1 MAPALGLGALLGVLG
16 LLRSPAGATEV
27 VHSLRYLRVAVSE
40 PGPGLPRYVAVA
52 SVDGTPFVRYDSER
66 GRLEPQTLWM
76 AAGAEPGY
84 WDTETQINGRYRQ
97 KDPDHLRMLQGRY
110 NQSGGLHTLQR
121 DCGCELLSDGSVR
134 GSFREGYDGR
144 DFLSFELGSGSF
156 VAADSAAQIIK
167 RHWDSDGI
175 TVDRLTNFLEHT
187 CLEVLQKHVQYGQEV
202 LEKKEPPDVHVS
214 GKVEHGILTLSCRA
228 YGFYPGVIEINWL
241 KGDEIWDQETE
252 WGGIVPNSDGTFH
265 SWARIEALPGEWE
278 QYRCRVEHAGMP
290 EPGIFAWV
298 SDTLPLLTIPRL
310 PEPESSWNLILLVV
324 TVSVIAAIIII
335 ISLIHMRFGIRK
347 LQSGKR
353 ERKRY
358 VVANGTDMGTDC
370 SLTGMEQDP
379 CGIPE
384 GNWGR
389 IDGAGLRQDSRS
401 GQDSTVGSSGI
412 LGWDQG

>member
-16 LLRSPAGATEV
+16 LLRTPAGATEV
-27 VHSLRYLRVAVSE
+27 VHSLRYLRVVVSE

-84 WDTETQINGRYRQ
+84 WDTETRINGRYRQ
-97 KDPDHLRMLQGRY
+97 KDPDHLKMLQGRY

-134 GSFREGYDGR
+134 GSYREGYDGR

-156 VAADSAAQIIK
+156 VAADGAAQIIK

-265 SWARIEALPGEWE
+265 SWARIEALPGERE

-290 EPGIFAWV
+290 EPGIFAW
-298 SDTLPLLTIPRL
+298 
-310 PEPESSWNLILLVV
+310 EPESGWNLILLVV
-324 TVSVIAAIIII
+324 MVSVIAAITIII
-335 ISLIHMRFGIRK
+335 IIGLIHMRFGIRK

-401 GQDSTVGSSGI
+401 GQDSRVGSSGI

>member
-16 LLRSPAGATEV
+16 LLRTPAGAAEV

-84 WDTETQINGRYRQ
+84 WDTESRINGRYQR
-97 KDPDHLRMLQGRY
+97 KDPAHLDMLQIRH

-134 GSFREGYDGR
+134 GSYREGYDGQ
-144 DFLSFELGSGSF
+144 DFLSFQLGSRSF
-156 VAADSAAQIIK
+156 VAADGAAQIIK

-175 TVDRLTNFLEHT
+175 TVERLTNFLEQT

-202 LEKKEPPDVHVS
+202 LKKKEPPDVQVS
-214 GKVEHGILTLSCRA
+214 GKEEHGILTLSCRA

-241 KGDEIWDQETE
+241 KGDEIWDQETW

-265 SWARIEALPGEWE
+265 SWARIEALPGERE

-298 SDTLPLLTIPRL
+298 PSPFSPSRAFQSRNLAGISSHWWSQCPSSLPSSSSVS
-310 PEPESSWNLILLVV
+310 SSWDL
-324 TVSVIAAIIII
+324 A
-335 ISLIHMRFGIRK
+335 
-347 LQSGKR
+347 SGSSDLGR
-353 ERKRY
+353 GRGRD
-358 VVANGTDMGTDC
+358 A
-370 SLTGMEQDP
+370 LRPMEQTWELTAP
-379 CGIPE
+379 RQESPPE
-384 GNWGR
+384 
-389 IDGAGLRQDSRS
+389 
-401 GQDSTVGSSGI
+401 
-412 LGWDQG
+412 

>member
-16 LLRSPAGATEV
+16 LLRTPAGAAEV

-97 KDPDHLRMLQGRY
+97 KDPDHLKMLQGRY

-121 DCGCELLSDGSVR
+121 DCGCELLSNGNVR
-134 GSFREGYDGR
+134 GSYREGYDGR

-228 YGFYPGVIEINWL
+228 YGFYPGVIGINWL

-265 SWARIEALPGEWE
+265 SWARIEALPGERE

-310 PEPESSWNLILLVV
+310 PEPESGWNLILLVV

-335 ISLIHMRFGIRK
+335 IGLIHMRFGIRK

-353 ERKRY
+353 KRKRY

-379 CGIPE
+379 CGIPQE
-384 GNWGR
+384 KNMLQW
-389 IDGAGLRQDSRS
+389 LRVS
-401 GQDSTVGSSGI
+401 
-412 LGWDQG
+412 

>member
-16 LLRSPAGATEV
+16 LLRTPAGAAEV

-84 WDTETQINGRYRQ
+84 WDTESRINGRYRR
-97 KDPDHLRMLQGRY
+97 KDPAHLDMLQIRH

-134 GSFREGYDGR
+134 GSYREGYDGQ
-144 DFLSFELGSGSF
+144 DFLSFQLGSRSF
-156 VAADSAAQIIK
+156 VAADGAAQIIK

-175 TVDRLTNFLEHT
+175 TVERLTNFLEQT

-202 LEKKEPPDVHVS
+202 LKKKEPPDVQVS
-214 GKVEHGILTLSCRA
+214 GKEEHGILTLSCRA

-241 KGDEIWDQETE
+241 KGDEIWDQETW

-265 SWARIEALPGEWE
+265 SWARIEALPGERE

-290 EPGIFAWV
+290 EPGIFAW
-298 SDTLPLLTIPRL
+298 
-310 PEPESSWNLILLVV
+310 EPESGWNLIPLVV

-335 ISLIHMRFGIRK
+335 GLILMGFGIWK
-347 LQSGKR
+347 LRSGKR
-353 ERKRY
+353 ERKRC
-358 VVANGTDMGTDC
+358 VAANGTDMGTDC

-389 IDGAGLRQDSRS
+389 IDGAGLGQDSRS
-401 GQDSTVGSSGI
+401 GQDSRVGSGGI